1 MEEKK
6 TLTPLLAKLHISPA
20 SSEDKLRATFEEI
33 TDAIENKKLGL
44 DATGRNAL
52 FKIHVTIGKIVNS
65 LTEKDVREES
75 VLKGGSVMRE
85 SARGESIPLGTTLAS
100 NGSRAGSFTSK
111 KSRGPEVIMEHPIKV
126 ETVEE
131 GEKENVAEDESE
143 GTIVPDEQETT
154 VVAPDE
160 EESLLEQ
167 QLQDSLVESLL
178 DDDGDIEMGM

>member
-20 SSEDKLRATFEEI
+20 SSEDKLRATYEEV
-33 TDAIENKKLGL
+33 TEAVENKKLGL

-52 FKIHVTIGKIVNS
+52 FKIHVTLGKIVNS
-65 LTEKDVREES
+65 LAEKDTREES
-75 VLKGGSVMRE
+75 VLRGGSVMKD
-85 SARGESIPLGTTLAS
+85 SVRGESVPIGDS
-100 NGSRAGSFTSK
+100 NRSRAGSVESK
-111 KSRGPEVIMEHPIKV
+111 KSRGPEVIMDSQIKM
-126 ETVEE
+126 ESVEE
-131 GEKENVAEDESE
+131 DEEENAEEDVDESE
-143 GTIVPDEQETT
+143 GTVIAEQEKTIVPPE
-154 VVAPDE
+154 E